1 MKTLTVTKIQI
12 LMFLTILVL
21 RVEGMAA
28 VACPN
33 ELFKGDN
40 VLNLQEFAKDLE
52 ENFDK
57 LAGDK
62 INAKYDMRRKV
73 TRHTIESNDPM
84 IGLHAIGKVTAAKVT
99 EGNPGFEN
107 STKEEENKAWGTGFM
122 ISPCHMIT
130 NNHVVCEK
138 EVVNGKK
145 VCKRD
150 ENLKGKLANFS
161 FGENETGT
169 DFEKRVTGK
178 VVASDEGLDYA
189 IVRIDSFRKNDEFI
203 PYIPPSFRNISKIND
218 LISLG
223 AGYPAQSRNE
233 DNHKLYAMKAKLT
246 ADNTYIDGKMTFT
259 PGNSGSP
266 TMHIDNG
273 VLRASGLFHKY
284 YNDLKGKPS
293 LNSNP
298 DIVGFPAIGSNLK
311 QKNQKILNEITES
324 LKYGRCE

>member
-12 LMFLTILVL
+12 LMFLTTLVL
-21 RVEGMAA
+21 SVEGVAA
-28 VACPN
+28 VPCPN

-40 VLNLQEFAKDLE
+40 VLNLQEFGRHLE

-57 LAGDK
+57 LDDDK
-62 INAKYDMRRKV
+62 INAKFDMRRKV
-73 TRHTIESNDPM
+73 TRHTIESNNPM
-84 IGLHAIGKVTAAKVT
+84 IGLHAIGKVTAAKVA

-145 VCKRD
+145 VCKRN
-150 ENLKGKLANFS
+150 ENLKGKAANFS
-161 FGENETGT
+161 FGENETGS
-169 DFEKRVTGK
+169 DFEKRVTGN

-189 IVRIDSFRKNDEFI
+189 IVRIDSFRNNDEFI
-203 PYIPPSFRNISKIND
+203 PYIPPNFNNISKIND

-246 ADNTYIDGKMTFT
+246 AGDTNINGKMTFT

-266 TMHIDNG
+266 TMYIDKG
-273 VLRASGLFHKY
+273 VLFASGLFNSSL
-284 YNDLKGKPS
+284 NDSQGKPA
-293 LNSNP
+293 LNKSIT
-298 DIVGFPAIGSNLK
+298 IVGFPKIGNSLM
-311 QKNQKILNEITES
+311 KNNPKILNEITNS
-324 LKYGRCE
+324 LKTGRCE